1 MYVHPNTGGHIIEI
15 ASVDQDHLQMI
26 ADHIGGKYAYRRV
39 RQHSDCY
46 EIVYCNKPMYSD
58 LLELG
63 GTPHKSRTIGFP
75 QVPDP
80 LLPHFVRGVIDG
92 DGTLAWNGD
101 RPIVQIYSGSPDFL
115 DTLGCAVE
123 AATGI
128 PAPQRQT
135 NRDNWVLKWSTTRA
149 KCLVGWLYDMNAGLA
164 LPRKATIAAQFLE
177 WQPKKRP
184 NAGTIT
190 ETMRLHFSDYLSNN

>member
-1 MYVHPNTGGHIIEI
+1 MRIKSSGAYTIDI
-15 ASVDQDHLQMI
+15 ASNDRELLTNVGIVVGERYHLRKVSSLANTYVMTFCSKQMYQD
-26 ADHIGGKYAYRRV
+26 
-39 RQHSDCY
+39 
-46 EIVYCNKPMYSD
+46 
-58 LLELG
+58 LERLG
-63 GTPHKSRTIGFP
+63 GTPRKSRTIGFP
-75 QVPDP
+75 QVPDQF
-80 LLPHFVRGVIDG
+80 LPHFVRGVIDG

-115 DTLGCAVE
+115 DALGYAVE

-128 PAPQRQT
+128 PAPQRQA

-149 KCLVGWLYDMNAGLA
+149 KCLVGWLYEMNAGLA
-164 LPRKATIAAQFLE
+164 LPRKAAIAAQFLE

-190 ETMRLHFSDYLSNN
+190 DIMRLHFPNYLSQ